1 MIEINFDD
9 LASTC
14 ARKTLTARNTR
25 RRVEADVDLVGY
37 RLA

>member
-1 MIEINFDD
+1 MMEINSDD

-14 ARKTLTARNTR
+14 PRKTLTAKNTP

>member
-1 MIEINFDD
+1 MMEINSDD

-14 ARKTLTARNTR
+14 ARKALIAKNTR
-25 RRVEADVDLVGY
+25 RRVEVDVDLVGY